1 MVDEVNNQALNV
13 TAIVVLIGHYHDR
26 TVAQG

>member
-1 MVDEVNNQALNV
+1 MVDEVNNQPLDV
-13 TAIVVLIGHYHDR
+13 TSIVVLIGHYHDR